1 MTLTE
6 IDNAKKH
13 NPSRYYKFF
22 FYIQARI
29 RKEQKEIDKMK
40 NKSQGGSGESDTFT
54 MKPRKVEE

>member
-6 IDNAKKH
+6 IDNLKEH
-13 NPSRYYKFF
+13 NPKRYYRFF

-29 RKEQKEIDKMK
+29 RKEQKEIDKLK

-54 MKPRKVEE
+54 LKSKE